1 MMTSGDEAPECP
13 LCMEPLEIDDIN
25 FYPCTCGYQVCRF
38 CWHRIRTNE
47 NGLCPACRRLY
58 PENPAEYIPLTTERV
73 QKSRKQWSQEKKRQ
87 TVENRK
93 HLEGVRVIRLNL
105 VFIIGLPP
113 RVADPD
119 VLKRYEYCGKF
130 GKIRNI
136 TVNSTEYPPP
146 QGPSLNAYVTYARKE
161 DAAKAIKAINDTFIN
176 GYHLRV
182 SFGTSKYCSNF
193 LKCRPC
199 FKHDC
204 MFLHE
209 LGDDEASF
217 TKKEIQKGKHV
228 AFEAVALAHL
238 AGSNKPRE
246 LTGNPALQSNARK
259 IKREPV
265 VETKPDEMTSNIKAK
280 RESPHAKEPTE
291 THENPLIEPLNMHQI
306 FNDMARLSMAFNLN
320 AYPHPVSMGSSAG
333 TLGSLTATAHQGHVA
348 QRSVW
353 QEGASEEEEEE
364 KLLREAM
371 NSAIVDTGVELPEA
385 LRKKSDIEESSGSS
399 KEPGSVGIGRLLGQ
413 SWAVSIQS
421 EWTLLDEETTNEDDL
436 EFEVASRQF
445 AQIMNEELR
454 DVAQQSVWQEGASE
468 EEEEDKLLREAMNSA
483 IVDTGVEL
491 PEALWKKIDT
501 EESSSSS
508 KEPGSVGS
516 GRPLGESWAPSTQSE
531 WPLLDEETTNEDD
544 LEFEVKSRQ
553 LEKIMDEELREVA
566 QQLDSDA
573 EKSANEALSPDGQDL
588 ETTDSLYWLQE
599 KQSETKGES
608 SVNADG
614 NRQKGLLPNVNINFA
629 NSVRP
634 QHVAVTSANSDV
646 FVTQSSRMPQG
657 LLMQGSPPPP
667 PPPPLPPPTSR
678 SVPLGAMPGL
688 PAQQYVWTEFTSTQP
703 FYVRPAEVQ
712 IIPAYTNPQN
722 DAPPPPPPPLPPQMP
737 MGYPLYGPLLAP
749 FPCLPPPVPFSV
761 HLVARPSP
769 AFRGHFAGRPVL
781 RLEECPSAPRL
792 RQIDG
797 QPSEDA

>member
-399 KEPGSVGIGRLLGQ
+399 KEPGSVG
-413 SWAVSIQS
+413 
-421 EWTLLDEETTNEDDL
+421 
-436 EFEVASRQF
+436 
-445 AQIMNEELR
+445 
-454 DVAQQSVWQEGASE
+454 
-468 EEEEDKLLREAMNSA
+468 
-483 IVDTGVEL
+483 
-491 PEALWKKIDT
+491 
-501 EESSSSS
+501 
-508 KEPGSVGS
+508 S

-712 IIPAYTNPQN
+712 QIIPAYTNPQN